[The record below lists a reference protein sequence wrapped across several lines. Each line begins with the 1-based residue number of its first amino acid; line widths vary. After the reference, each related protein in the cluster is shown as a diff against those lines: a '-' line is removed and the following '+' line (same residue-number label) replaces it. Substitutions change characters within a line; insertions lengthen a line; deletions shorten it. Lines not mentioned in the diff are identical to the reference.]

1 MNLRPTLYELAHRHQ
16 LSSAATARLFDLAGL
31 SAEPAGVVRRL
42 WTGIAVLAAA
52 LGGLGVIL
60 WLAANWDTL
69 GRFGRFALLQGFVVA
84 MCAGAWRL
92 PRVRAP
98 LALLALLGIGGLFA
112 YFGQT
117 YQTGADPWQLFAL
130 WVLLALPLCLATRSD
145 VLWAPWALVAATG
158 IALWTHA
165 FVGHRWR
172 VQPDDLLAHGIA
184 WTALA
189 LLVMALSRPFAR
201 FTGAGAWALRT
212 ALTLAVVHI
221 SATAIGGLF
230 SVNVGPQYRMGLG
243 LFCVA
248 VVVLAQRR
256 FFEVYALSAVMLSLN
271 ALVVAG
277 LVRWLFALQRGSDP
291 IGALLL
297 IGLISAGLLAA
308 SVNLILRLSRRYAAA
323 GVPAEVSA

>member
-1 MNLRPTLYELAHRHQ
+1 MNLRLALYELAHRHQ
-16 LSSAATARLFDLAGL
+16 LDRAATGQLFRWAGL
-31 SAEPAGVVRRL
+31 SDMPEGLVRRL

-52 LGGLGVIL
+52 LGGLGIIL

-69 GRFGRFALLQGFVVA
+69 GRFGRFALLQGFVGA
-84 MCAGAWRL
+84 MGAGAWRL

-98 LALLALLGIGGLFA
+98 LALLAMLGIGGLFA

-130 WVLLALPLCLATRSD
+130 WALLALPLCLATRND
-145 VLWAPWALVAATG
+145 VLWAPWAVVTATAV
-158 IALWTHA
+158 ALWAHA

-189 LLVMALSRPFAR
+189 LLVAALSRPLAHI
-201 FTGAGAWALRT
+201 TGAGAWALRT
-212 ALTLAVVHI
+212 AITLSVVSI
-221 SATAIGGLF
+221 CATAIGGLF
-230 SVNVGPQYRMGLG
+230 YATVAPQYRLALV

-248 VVVLAQRR
+248 VIVLAQRR

-271 ALVVAG
+271 TLVVAG
-277 LVRWLFALQRGSDP
+277 LVRWLVAWHSGSDP

-297 IGLISAGLLAA
+297 IGLVSAGLLAA
-308 SVNLILRLSRRYAAA
+308 SVNLILRLSRRYAATGA
-323 GVPAEVSA
+323 RTEVAA